1 VKVIHKKFLVVLCLE
16 PGGGRYFDTGFLMA
30 GPKIFLSP
38 SNFLS
43 SGNSNDLKPDQ
54 LKAIP
59 ALLLVAGGAFLLTK
73 AAKAGVATRLNMF
86 IGKIDIACSGF
97 LCTAPIV
104 TLNLIVQNPTETQ
117 LTIRSLSAKFF
128 VNQQYVGDVFFFNN
142 LPLVP
147 MAETP
152 FPVEA
157 RISAASVLSQV
168 VAIIKGEQGIAAEMR
183 MTGTCNVEGVNVPV
197 DLQYKIV

>member
-1 VKVIHKKFLVVLCLE
+1 LIWINL
-16 PGGGRYFDTGFLMA
+16 
-30 GPKIFLSP
+30 FLSP
-38 SNFLS
+38 SKFLS
-43 SGNSNDLKPDQ
+43 SVTSNDLKTEQ
-54 LKAIP
+54 LKVIP
-59 ALLLVAGGAFLLTK
+59 TLLIVGGAALLLTK

-104 TLNLIVQNPTETQ
+104 TLNLIVQNPTEDQ
-117 LTIRSLSAKFF
+117 LTIRSLAAKFF
-128 VNQQYVGDVFFFNN
+128 VNAQYVGDIFFFNN

-168 VAIIKGEQGIAAEMR
+168 VSIIKGEQGIAAEMR

-197 DLQYKIV
+197 DLQYKII